1 MATLT
6 KSCAALSMVICFA
19 ILHASSST
27 SEPTISASPAVS
39 PYVTPPN
46 MSSFFHSRSAQRPL
60 SSAAA
65 PHSKAITPVP
75 SSGEFVGRSS
85 PNSARLDSGI
95 TIFGVGLVCL
105 FVTTLLA
112 VA

>member
-1 MATLT
+1 MATIT
-6 KSCAALSMVICFA
+6 KSCAALSIVICFA
-19 ILHASSST
+19 ILYAPSST

-39 PYVTPPN
+39 PYVTAPN
-46 MSSFFHSRSAQRPL
+46 MSSFFNSPSVQRPL

-65 PHSKAITPVP
+65 PHSEAITPVP
-75 SSGEFVGRSS
+75 RSGEFVGRSS
-85 PNSARLDSGI
+85 SNSARSDLGI

-105 FVTTLLA
+105 FVTRLCC